1 MGFDYVHSLVA
12 DHSRLAHSEILPDEK
27 GPTCAGFLRR
37 GVAYFH
43 AHGITKIERV
53 MTDNV
58 WAYRWSIRDVCAE
71 LDARQDR
78 HYGPYCGHGP
88 SPNRTSLPTS
98 AVNQG
103 NLWLP
108 RGISP
113 RLVCQGAAN

>member
-1 MGFDYVHSLVA
+1 MLHRPDAAAMTIAEVAERCGFGSVTHF
-12 DHSRLAHSEILPDEK
+12 SRSFALRFGEPASDVRRYGRWRRDLASS
-27 GPTCAGFLRR
+27 
-37 GVAYFH
+37 Y
-43 AHGITKIERV
+43 
-53 MTDNV
+53 
-58 WAYRWSIRDVCAE
+58 
-71 LDARQDR
+71 R

-108 RGISP
+108 RDISP